1 MFSFWGKKK
10 GSADTLKNRLQV
22 MLAYDRAGLPPG
34 KEQMLREELLGVLKK
49 YFPNAQNFNIDMQR
63 DGEGEAMILKADIP
77 LK

>member
-1 MFSFWGKKK
+1 MFWGHKK
-10 GSADTLKNRLQV
+10 GSANTLKNRLQV

-49 YFPNAQNFNIDMQR
+49 YFPNLENFHMDMQR

-77 LK
+77 LR